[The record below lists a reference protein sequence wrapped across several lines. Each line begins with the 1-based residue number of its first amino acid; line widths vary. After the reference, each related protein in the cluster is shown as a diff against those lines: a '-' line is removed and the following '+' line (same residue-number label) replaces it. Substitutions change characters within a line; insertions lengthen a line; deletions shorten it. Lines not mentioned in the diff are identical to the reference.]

1 MDALETLLAD
11 TRARG
16 AVFCQS
22 LVDPPWGLR
31 FADGNAL
38 TVVAMARG
46 TGWILGGG
54 DDADP
59 VRLDAGDVAIVRGP
73 EPYVV
78 ADSPGTDPGIV
89 VSSAE
94 ICTDPDGGDLP
105 EMLYMGPRVWGER
118 PDAAD
123 VLLTGGYQLREDICQ
138 RLLDALPR
146 VLVVTAE
153 SCGAP
158 VMALVLHE
166 VGADRPG
173 QQAVLDR
180 LLDLLLVSTLRAWFD
195 EAGDEAPGWYRA
207 LGDPVAG
214 PALRSMHDEPAR
226 SWTVAGLAAKAGVSR
241 AGFARRFAE
250 VVGEPPMA
258 YLTGLRVSLAA
269 DRLRRSD
276 DTVGAIARRVG
287 YSDGYALSVAF
298 NRIRGVRPGEFR
310 RKTA

>member
-46 TGWILGGG
+46 TGWVLTDGE
-54 DDADP
+54 P
-59 VRLDAGDVAIVRGP
+59 VRLEAGDVAIVRGP
-73 EPYVV
+73 DPYVV
-78 ADSPGTDPGIV
+78 ANAPGTDPRIV
-89 VSSAE
+89 VESSE
-94 ICTDPDGGDLP
+94 ICTDATGGELPD
-105 EMLYMGPRVWGER
+105 MLYMGPRVWGER

-123 VLLTGGYQLREDICQ
+123 VLLTGGYQLREDVCQ

-146 VLVVTAE
+146 VLVVPAE
-153 SCGAP
+153 TCGAP

-195 EAGDEAPGWYRA
+195 AAGENAPGWYRA

-214 PALRSMHDEPAR
+214 VALRLMHDEPAR
-226 SWTVAGLAAKAGVSR
+226 PWTVAGLAARAGVSR

-298 NRIRGVRPGEFR
+298 TRLRGVRPGEFR
-310 RKTA
+310 VGA

>member
-31 FADGNAL
+31 FDDGNAL

-46 TGWILGGG
+46 TGWILTG
-54 DDADP
+54 DDDP

-73 EPYVV
+73 DPYVV
-78 ADSPGTDPGIV
+78 ADTPGTDPRIL

-94 ICTDPDGGDLP
+94 ICTDADGGDLP
-105 EMLYMGPRVWGER
+105 QMLYMGPRVWGER

-123 VLLTGGYQLREDICQ
+123 VLLTGGYQLREDICE

-146 VLVVTAE
+146 VLTVPAE
-153 SCGAP
+153 ACGAP
-158 VMALVLHE
+158 IMSLVLHE
-166 VGADRPG
+166 VAGDRPG

-180 LLDLLLVSTLRAWFD
+180 LLDLLLVATLRTWFD
-195 EAGDEAPGWYRA
+195 DAGADAPGWYRA
-207 LGDPVAG
+207 LADPVAG
-214 PALRSMHDEPAR
+214 PALRLMHDDPAG

-241 AGFARRFAE
+241 AGFARRFADI
-250 VVGEPPMA
+250 VGEPPMG
-258 YLTGLRVSLAA
+258 YLTSLRVSLAA

-298 NRIRGVRPGEFR
+298 TRIRGVRPGEFR